1 MNQLS
6 MEQIRTMA
14 PQAFA
19 TQAKPGLSDKYLF
32 LPTSQIIEDMSRLG
46 WKVSA
51 AKSSKYRN
59 KDLQDYGTHFIG
71 FFHPD
76 IYIRDAQGEIE
87 AYPQVVVFNSHSGR
101 GSFKFE
107 LGIFRLI
114 CSNGM
119 VVKSTDLGS
128 FQLRHKGYT
137 FEQLQVLIGEAVE
150 RMPQLVGRINT
161 FGQRIMSPEE
171 QLAFAQQAFSLRSDR
186 QLTEADL
193 AELLEPRR
201 VQDRGDSLWLVLNRI
216 QEGVLR
222 GGFQATNSKGK
233 LRTVKGIRNIQ
244 RDLQINQDLWEMAE
258 TYC

>member
-19 TQAKPGLSDKYLF
+19 TQAKPGLSEKYLF

-51 AKSSKYRN
+51 AKSSRYRN

-107 LGIFRLI
+107 LGIFRLV

-137 FEQLQVLIGEAVE
+137 FE
-150 RMPQLVGRINT
+150 
-161 FGQRIMSPEE
+161 
-171 QLAFAQQAFSLRSDR
+171 
-186 QLTEADL
+186 
-193 AELLEPRR
+193 
-201 VQDRGDSLWLVLNRI
+201 
-216 QEGVLR
+216 
-222 GGFQATNSKGK
+222 
-233 LRTVKGIRNIQ
+233 
-244 RDLQINQDLWEMAE
+244 
-258 TYC
+258 